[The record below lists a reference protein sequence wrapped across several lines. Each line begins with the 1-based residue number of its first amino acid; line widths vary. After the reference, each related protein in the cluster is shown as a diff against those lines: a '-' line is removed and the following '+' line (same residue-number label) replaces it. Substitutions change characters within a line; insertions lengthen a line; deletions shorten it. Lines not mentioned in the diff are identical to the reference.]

1 MARRSSSMRMSD
13 SSSSPRLWTME
24 SSIERVC
31 VIKSRW
37 CRSRANARASGC
49 LSSSALA
56 GPMHEV
62 ASFKAMA
69 NLTPMPVVGTSSV
82 EVVVE
87 VILSI

>member
-1 MARRSSSMRMSD
+1 MRMSD

-49 LSSSALA
+49 LSSSAFERT
-56 GPMHEV
+56 PMHEV

-69 NLTPMPVVGTSSV
+69 NLTPMPVVETSSV